1 MTTTLQ
7 GRPTPTTPGL
17 SYWASHYRDAEFY
30 RDGLHFSD
38 YAPAFY
44 VGISAQLEHPDRDFD
59 DPRLDLRER
68 YRRIRLG
75 SALDW
80 EQAELAARSA
90 WRRARENAEAAQM
103 RIRRRMA
110 ELAAQP

>member
-17 SYWASHYRDAEFY
+17 SYWAIHYRDAEFY

-44 VGISAQLEHPDRDFD
+44 VGISAHLEHPDRDFD
-59 DPRLDLRER
+59 DPLLDLSER
-68 YRRIRLG
+68 YQRIRLG

-80 EQAELAARSA
+80 EHAQDAARSA
-90 WRRARENAEAAQM
+90 WERARSNAQAARQYFQ
-103 RIRRRMA
+103 RRVA
-110 ELAAQP
+110 ELVARA

>member
-17 SYWASHYRDAEFY
+17 SYWASHYREAEFY
-30 RDGLHFSD
+30 REGLHFSD

-59 DPRLDLRER
+59 DPALDLRGR
-68 YRRIRLG
+68 YQRIRLG
-75 SALDW
+75 SALNW
-80 EQAELAARSA
+80 EQAQDAARSA
-90 WRRARENAEAAQM
+90 WERARWTATDARQ
-103 RIRRRMA
+103 RIARRMA
-110 ELAAQP
+110 ELAAQV

>member
-17 SYWASHYRDAEFY
+17 SYWASHFHEAEFY
-30 RDGLHFSD
+30 REGLHFSD

-44 VGISAQLEHPDRDFD
+44 VGISVQLEHPGRDFD
-59 DPRLDLRER
+59 DPALDLRGR
-68 YRRIRLG
+68 YQRIRLG

-80 EQAELAARSA
+80 EQAQDAARSA
-90 WRRARENAEAAQM
+90 WQRARSNSEAARQ
-103 RIRRRMA
+103 RIAQHMA
-110 ELAAQP
+110 ELAAQA

>member
-17 SYWASHYRDAEFY
+17 SYWAGHYRDAEFY

-44 VGISAQLEHPDRDFD
+44 VGISAQLEYPDRDFD
-59 DPRLDLRER
+59 DPRLQLRER
-68 YRRIRLG
+68 YERIRLG
-75 SALDW
+75 SALAW
-80 EQAELAARSA
+80 EQAEHPARLA
-90 WRRARENAEAAQM
+90 WRRARENAEAAQL
-103 RIRRRMA
+103 RIQRRMA
-110 ELAAQP
+110 ELAAQA